1 MIEIYGKYCYDSGS
15 DVYFFVVLPFTGD
28 YQLVY
33 ENVHS
38 ESGIDTWVSLGL
50 SFLKNV
56 ILWC

>member
-1 MIEIYGKYCYDSGS
+1 MIQVQMFI
-15 DVYFFVVLPFTGD
+15 FLVVLPFTGD

-33 ENVHS
+33 EKVHS
-38 ESGIDTWVSLGL
+38 ESGMDTWVSLGL

>member
-1 MIEIYGKYCYDSGS
+1 MIQVQMFI
-15 DVYFFVVLPFTGD
+15 FFVVLPFTGD

-33 ENVHS
+33 EKVHS
-38 ESGIDTWVSLGL
+38 ESGMHAWVSLGL